1 MKESVHMA
9 SKKTQ
14 LKTIRIKNESAE
26 FFKDKPLN
34 RYVED
39 MHRYIEM
46 GDIKENGEGITV
58 YRTSGLER
66 ACRKRNAD
74 TQEVIDK
81 LSASLQRMDKKK

>member
-1 MKESVHMA
+1 MEESVHMA

-66 ACRKRNAD
+66 ACRKRGAD
-74 TQEVIDK
+74 TQEIIDK
-81 LSASLQRMDKKK
+81 LSASLNRKAKS